1 MSVFRIKVF
10 ALVFMILDLVLT
22 QEGMKYI
29 CDIKDQT
36 DITIVSHAL
45 IYFIIINRE
54 KMLLCVSILRKQCK
68 EWHSKLKWMNIQL
81 FQ

>member
-1 MSVFRIKVF
+1 MSVLRIKVF

-22 QEGMKYI
+22 LEGIEYK

-36 DITIVSHAL
+36 NITIVSQAL

-54 KMLLCVSILRKQCK
+54 KMLLCVSILRKQ
-68 EWHSKLKWMNIQL
+68 
-81 FQ
+81 